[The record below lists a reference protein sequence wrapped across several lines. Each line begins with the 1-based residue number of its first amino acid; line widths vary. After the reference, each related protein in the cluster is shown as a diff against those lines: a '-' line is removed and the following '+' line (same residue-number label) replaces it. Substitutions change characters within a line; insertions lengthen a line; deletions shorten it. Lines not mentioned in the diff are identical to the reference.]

1 MIHSLVLAIAVAN
14 GPVLVARGSTRC
26 NNLVATQLGDQLRGL
41 EGHPIKEDAW
51 DARLD
56 SLKTI
61 VSQDD
66 TEQGILASVCPEGDL
81 VPLQSQL
88 EATRAW
94 ALALESDIELAAYRE
109 ECPTQADQIVS
120 GFVAEAWLHAVKA
133 TPDGATPAPLSN
145 QVSAKVATR
154 AAAVNLKLPTATD
167 TSHYWMT
174 TVQDS
179 GRSAAQACSAHR

>member
-1 MIHSLVLAIAVAN
+1 MIHSLILAVAMSN
-14 GPVLVARGSTRC
+14 APILIARGSPRC
-26 NNLVATQLGDQLRGL
+26 NNVIATQLGDQLRGL
-41 EGHPIKEDAW
+41 EGHPVKEDGW

-66 TEQGILASVCPEGDL
+66 TEQGILTSVCPENDL
-81 VPLQSQL
+81 VPIASQL

-109 ECPTQADQIVS
+109 ECPTQANVIVS
-120 GFVAEAWLHAVKA
+120 GFVAEAWLHAVKS
-133 TPDGATPAPLSN
+133 TPDGATPAPLTT

-154 AAAVNLKLPTATD
+154 AAAVNLKLPTAPD